1 LSSESSKKGRRERH
15 PMSRL
20 KEIRERVEKATE
32 GPWVKGTC
40 PDYDV
45 DEIIQTGSRSF
56 SMTGGYAGEQYD
68 HDRGVFV
75 MVEYRESDGTPNCY
89 EDTIAIPEKE
99 QDADFIAEAR
109 QDIPYL
115 LSLID
120 RARECLEKICDMQQK
135 HYGNGMMTH
144 MVLSEM
150 CEEARQLLREL
161 EVG

>member
-1 LSSESSKKGRRERH
+1 MSS
-15 PMSRL
+15 L

-75 MVEYRESDGTPNCY
+75 MVEYRESDGTPGCY

-120 RARECLEKICDMQQK
+120 RTREFIKASGHALRSYQ
-135 HYGNGMMTH
+135 YGNSSPD
-144 MVLSEM
+144 LA
-150 CEEARQLLREL
+150 EALADKAEALLREL
-161 EVG
+161 EVK

>member
-1 LSSESSKKGRRERH
+1 MSS
-15 PMSRL
+15 L

-75 MVEYRESDGTPNCY
+75 MVEYRESDGTPGCY

-120 RARECLEKICDMQQK
+120 RARDTLKEIDEYFDKSPWRYQGKKVDLVKAM
-135 HYGNGMMTH
+135 
-144 MVLSEM
+144 
-150 CEEARQLLREL
+150 LRDL